1 MKGADAQR
9 IAALL
14 EEIRDDQRIQRQRQA
29 EAHAVQREQA
39 DMARRQFERAEK
51 LNERAEA
58 IQARSAQIV
67 TAARRLMMIALP
79 VVGALLVYVSW
90 LLFRR

>member
-1 MKGADAQR
+1 
-9 IAALL
+9 
-14 EEIRDDQRIQRQRQA
+14 
-29 EAHAVQREQA
+29 
-39 DMARRQFERAEK
+39 MARRQFERAEK